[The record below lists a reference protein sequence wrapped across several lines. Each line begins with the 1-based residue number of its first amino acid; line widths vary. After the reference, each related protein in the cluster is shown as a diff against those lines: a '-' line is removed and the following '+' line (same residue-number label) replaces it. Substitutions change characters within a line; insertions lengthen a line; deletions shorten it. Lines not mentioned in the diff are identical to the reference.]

1 MDKLIAVEEMQ
12 FDSPV
17 VSTANQEVDFEVDP
31 DKYRKYLTINPI
43 WNFLSLSREEYFNL
57 SIGDRKSYIE
67 KYYKHMLNG
76 KNHFYFSLFIIFLL
90 IICFGLVS

>member
-31 DKYRKYLTINPI
+31 VKYRKYLTINPI

-57 SIGDRKSYIE
+57 SVGDRKPHIE

-76 KNHFYFSLFIIFLL
+76 KNYFFRCLLFF

>member
-43 WNFLSLSREEYFNL
+43 WNFYP
-57 SIGDRKSYIE
+57 E
-67 KYYKHMLNG
+67 KNT
-76 KNHFYFSLFIIFLL
+76 L
-90 IICFGLVS
+90 I